1 MPEIRTLEESLSP
14 GMSLVNQ
21 FLFVNLHNRSNY
33 IGRWQEN
40 SLLLHLKNEAWME
53 EAAGAQC
60 QPQLLSLPSI
70 LLGVTGLPA
79 HGNWIRNTSQEL
91 FRWFF
96 DSDEESMFLKRIIRV
111 EAPFFCWKSCAAG
124 HFRSFTSSLQRGGPR
139 LFRCRIFVALW
150 DWSSLNLRFWK
161 LELYLVA
168 HCTLFILIRP
178 DRCWFASWDLRRCQ
192 SVRELL
198 VVGASKGWTCW
209 SLLILLLRLELQC

>member
-111 EAPFFCWKSCAAG
+111 EAPFFVEKVVLQVISEA
-124 HFRSFTSSLQRGGPR
+124 SLQASSEVGPD
-139 LFRCRIFVALW
+139 CSGV
-150 DWSSLNLRFWK
+150 
-161 LELYLVA
+161 EYLLPCETEA
-168 HCTLFILIRP
+168 RWTLDFGNWN
-178 DRCWFASWDLRRCQ
+178 C
-192 SVRELL
+192 
-198 VVGASKGWTCW
+198 
-209 SLLILLLRLELQC
+209 ILLHTVHYLYW